1 MCKESWCKYLKAK
14 KDNVKF
20 THKKSLPA
28 AVIDQIK
35 PIFKDLTHPDLL
47 NKCLEGYTQNANE
60 SLNQKIWKFCPKNQ
74 FHRAETV
81 RTAVRL
87 AVITFNDGMERS
99 MPQVLRNLELE
110 VGQFSKQLFCTMI
123 DQKRIKNA
131 EIRATEASLEYRR
144 QMRRQKL

>member
-28 AVIDQIK
+28 AVIDQII

-74 FHRAETV
+74 FHCAQTV
-81 RTAVRL
+81 RWYG
-87 AVITFNDGMERS
+87 NDGMEKS
-99 MPQVLRNLELE
+99 MPQVLRNLEIELE
-110 VGQFSKQLFCTMI
+110 QFLKQLFCMT

-131 EIRATEASLEYRR
+131 EIRATEASLE
-144 QMRRQKL
+144 